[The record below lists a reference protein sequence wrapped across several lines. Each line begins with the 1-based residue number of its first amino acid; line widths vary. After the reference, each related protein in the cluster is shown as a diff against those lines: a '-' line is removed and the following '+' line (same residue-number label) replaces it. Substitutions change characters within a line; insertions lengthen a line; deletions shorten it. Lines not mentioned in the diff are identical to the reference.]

1 MFDQQIQKQIIILNP
16 LGTFEKYSDGN
27 MQSRFPC
34 SSLSARNGLFCSD

>member
-16 LGTFEKYSDGN
+16 LGTFEKYDGN